1 MSVELFGGPTF
12 NVFQLFANFDS
23 LTPHV
28 SLAHRFVPDRQ
39 RLRVLTF
46 LFLFIFSA
54 SHILM
59 KQLAV
64 ALLAVVNPI
73 YLGLY
78 LLVDVALFI
87 LYKLVRRDFRYW
99 ADIRGLFGI
108 FVSIIIR
115 TGLKFVVDFTVL
127 LQGRRECMCLPCRSN

>member
-1 MSVELFGGPTF
+1 
-12 NVFQLFANFDS
+12 
-23 LTPHV
+23 
-28 SLAHRFVPDRQ
+28 
-39 RLRVLTF
+39 
-46 LFLFIFSA
+46 
-54 SHILM
+54 M

-78 LLVDVALFI
+78 LLVDFALFI

-99 ADIRGLFGI
+99 VDIPGLFGI
-108 FVSIIIR
+108 FISIVIR
-115 TGLKFVVDFTVL
+115 MTLKFVVDFTVL